1 MNCWVISLAA
11 GIAALVPWPLAAQ
24 QPASGRRLVAKSGP
38 IQRVRA
44 DEFPSGRPRANQA
57 VFEAALEPPLVP
69 EQAPLEGNGAS
80 GPLGLPALTG
90 IAEGN
95 HPVLMRA
102 RAEIEAAKGNRVQAG
117 LYPNPRFETNNP
129 EFWAGSTS
137 QVNFGYQQD
146 IVVKGKIRLEK
157 AAADQDVRKTIANF
171 ELERMQM
178 LTELRSQFYQT
189 LAAKARLEVSQRFVE
204 IAEKAKGAAEELER
218 AGVGTSIDVL
228 LLTTELE
235 RSRVSSKNALTALQ
249 GEYRQLAASAG
260 VPTLVI
266 SDVNGVLFHGLP
278 EFGEGELSAFIQ
290 RDSSYIRRG
299 SAEITRNK
307 MKLRR
312 EEVEP
317 YPNIRTG
324 PSYAISTDGS
334 RGQFWLSVVFDIPVW
349 DLNQG
354 NIRAARAE
362 LQRSAAN
369 LDVVRTELFRR
380 AADSHARY
388 LKARHTTEQI
398 RSTILPT
405 ARKAQSL
412 VLEGYEKGQFDVNRL
427 LQAQRAI
434 SDVYRDYIDAAE
446 QAWTTAAELAGI
458 LQREQFP

>member
-1 MNCWVISLAA
+1 
-11 GIAALVPWPLAAQ
+11 
-24 QPASGRRLVAKSGP
+24 
-38 IQRVRA
+38 
-44 DEFPSGRPRANQA
+44 
-57 VFEAALEPPLVP
+57 
-69 EQAPLEGNGAS
+69 
-80 GPLGLPALTG
+80 
-90 IAEGN
+90 
-95 HPVLMRA
+95 
-102 RAEIEAAKGNRVQAG
+102 
-117 LYPNPRFETNNP
+117 
-129 EFWAGSTS
+129 
-137 QVNFGYQQD
+137 
-146 IVVKGKIRLEK
+146 
-157 AAADQDVRKTIANF
+157 
-171 ELERMQM
+171 
-178 LTELRSQFYQT
+178 
-189 LAAKARLEVSQRFVE
+189 VE